1 MARPTEAQQIRARSR
16 IRAIVEMRPEGAT
29 AGSTLPRAIFSHKRG
44 LIAGDVVTES
54 RPGVFSPRY
63 VVSEV
68 PRYGLG
74 FANTFGFTKS
84 TGGKGRQAQKM
95 QVARLLGYK
104 GGRKNMIRSVD
115 RVIMRDRK
123 SNQARRLRSTKQIEA
138 VDRSFNYYVQKTG
151 VIVIDKNKRLDIKGA
166 VLARANLAGF
176 RANEDSVFRARGD
189 FLPTDVITIF
199 NKRIEILLEQEDTES
214 LALTIIFREEG
225 IPPDV
230 WADMTIEQRRDLRL
244 NLFARDA
251 FPDNTNMTT
260 VVVG

>member
-16 IRAIVEMRPEGAT
+16 IRAIVELKPE
-29 AGSTLPRAIFSHKRG
+29 
-44 LIAGDVVTES
+44 
-54 RPGVFSPRY
+54 
-63 VVSEV
+63 
-68 PRYGLG
+68 
-74 FANTFGFTKS
+74 
-84 TGGKGRQAQKM
+84 GKGRQAQKL

-138 VDRSFNYYVQKTG
+138 VDRSFNYYVKKTG
-151 VIVIDKNKRLDIKGA
+151 VIVIDKNLRLDIKGA
-166 VLARANLAGF
+166 VLARANLADF
-176 RANEDSVFRARGD
+176 RTNANSVFRQEVVLPRAIFSHKRGLIAGD
-189 FLPTDVITIF
+189 VVSESRPGVFSPRYVVSEVPRYGLGFANTFGFKDPQGRYAKTDVIYIF

-260 VVVG
+260 VVVD